1 MRSQLVWILPPR
13 SPLHCLSRCRAR
25 RPRRKRLR
33 LGQWDGRDIARA
45 RDWFCI
51 ISRDC
56 RFQQCLHPAPH
67 YCLLTRRKRVTLCSP
82 RGCCCCCCCIPAVA
96 GARGETE
103 TVRTGIRIVIHHNPM
118 RMQVDPVFETVCIV
132 GFENVQRRSF
142 EYDVARLPS
151 AVPLSFF
158 FQVTRVVGGPD
169 LFQRAAPCCG
179 RQSTRCTTSS
189 GTGNGGR
196 SRDVLVLRTGRLHL
210 MHFPKPKS
218 RRRRSCLLLLSACT
232 CTCGCSCTGGA
243 SAGDSTEGRRFSI
256 PPEKA

>member
-1 MRSQLVWILPPR
+1 MRSQLVWIFPPR
-13 SPLHCLSRCRAR
+13 SALHCLSCCRAR
-25 RPRRKRLR
+25 RSRRKRLR

-67 YCLLTRRKRVTLCSP
+67 YRLLTRRKRVTLCSP
-82 RGCCCCCCCIPAVA
+82 SCCRSSCSSIPALT
-96 GARGETE
+96 RGETE
-103 TVRTGIRIVIHHNPM
+103 TVRTGIRIIIHHNPM
-118 RMQVDPVFETVCIV
+118 CMEVDPAFKAVCII

-142 EYDVARLPS
+142 EHDVARLPS

-158 FQVTRVVGGPD
+158 FEVTRVVRGPD
-169 LFQRAAPCCG
+169 LFQRAAPRT
-179 RQSTRCTTSS
+179 RQSTRSY
-189 GTGNGGR
+189 TGNGGR

-210 MHFPKPKS
+210 MHFAPKPKS
-218 RRRRSCLLLLSACT
+218 RRRRSCLLLLPAYSCTCT
-232 CTCGCSCTGGA
+232 CTCGGGG
-243 SAGDSTEGRRFSI
+243 GDSGSTEGRRFSI